1 VLPKTL
7 SLSTT
12 FNHSLTTH
20 KLTTTRRPMCGT
32 VYRPLLTVLR
42 PVTRWLSS
50 APKSAN
56 RQVQVLKEPMSPRR
70 SGAAPTCFVGM
81 G

>member
-12 FNHSLTTH
+12 FNHSLTSH
-20 KLTTTRRPMCGT
+20 KLTTTQRPMCGT
-32 VYRPLLTVLR
+32 VYRPLLALSPR
-42 PVTRWLSS
+42 ALGWLSS

-56 RQVQVLKEPMSPRR
+56 RQVLHV
-70 SGAAPTCFVGM
+70 
-81 G
+81 